1 MMQELHFRLC
11 ELCTG
16 IEGVM
21 RSCCEKTLGVLRENK
36 ESLITII
43 EVEPSCATQQ
53 LCASVNCGGTC
64 VIPCA
69 LSVSCCLLLSLPDM
83 VV

>member
-1 MMQELHFRLC
+1 MMQELQIRLC
-11 ELCTG
+11 EVCTG

-43 EVEPSCATQQ
+43 EVEPSFATQQ
-53 LCASVNCGGTC
+53 LCASVNCGGHLC
-64 VIPCA
+64 YLLCGIKSPA
-69 LSVSCCLLLSLPDM
+69 AFCCQSHIR
-83 VV
+83 